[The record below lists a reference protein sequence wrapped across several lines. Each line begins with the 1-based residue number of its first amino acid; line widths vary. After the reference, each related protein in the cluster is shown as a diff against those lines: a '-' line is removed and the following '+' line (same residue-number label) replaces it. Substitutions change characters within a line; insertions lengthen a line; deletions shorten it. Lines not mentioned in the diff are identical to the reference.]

1 MSWGWNEKAGKAASL
16 SFYVSLFL
24 WLMVVYFQT
33 HSSISIKL
41 LLALGIIGMVVS
53 FTASWL
59 FYTYRGTGYEE

>member
-59 FYTYRGTGYEE
+59 FYTYRGIGHEE